1 MAAAEKLL
9 AAVDA
14 ARDAQPVRAE
24 EPFGLRSMAKAAGLP
39 DKPLY
44 TLREISQAT
53 GMARSTLDDARR
65 GGYLRAV
72 MPPGRRRGWL
82 VRCEWFD
89 EYLFRPLS
97 GKEAPARRADDSTEG
112 GKE

>member
-1 MAAAEKLL
+1 MQATEDVVSAAERLL

-14 ARDAQPVRAE
+14 AKSADKPA

-44 TLREISQAT
+44 SITEVAKAT
-53 GMARSTLDDARR
+53 GMPRSTLDEERKSGRLKAFI
-65 GGYLRAV
+65 
-72 MPPGRRRGWL
+72 PPGRRRGWL

-89 EYLFRPLS
+89 EWFEDGCS
-97 GKEAPARRADDSTEG
+97 C
-112 GKE
+112 